1 MIDPGR
7 LTLIEAEQS
16 WRAGAREI
24 TVSRLRKFEDM
35 TPDFVRDKQGRYHFV
50 IRQRLL
56 PPVAPQVDGVLGG
69 GNQVVISS
77 DWHPKQS
84 AHADAGGRSVDEGF
98 GDLQNWRMD
107 PKAARQ
113 VAVAM
118 NVANGYLDPA
128 RVAAC
133 RSVRSTS
140 RGAKMKPGGT
150 DISEHVA
157 ALVCVRGELAK
168 YAIKVLA
175 DAMSKVQQDRQRLVV
190 LTAQA
195 RQPAAD
201 EATRRALERQR
212 KTSARLPLRSILPRY
227 VRELEQDRA
236 RGAASKGRRPK
247 KARSSGDTPGYRGT
261 KVPWLLR
268 SNDLQFAS
276 IQHSNVLRLDR
287 ALLQSACVE
296 MPGLGLLCAITESQ
310 FREDVL
316 CVELTLHDSSG
327 ELLSSFWWHRDDTP
341 AEAGSIEDA
350 QSMKRTIIWVFD
362 DGHVNLEIAGFEP
375 IIYDKVFFF
384 HVIRVF
390 FYFL

>member
-1 MIDPGR
+1 MIDPRR

-16 WRAGAREI
+16 WRAGARQI
-24 TVSRLRKFEDM
+24 TVSRLRKFEHM
-35 TPDFVRDKQGRYHFV
+35 TPDYVRDSKGRYHFV
-50 IRQRLL
+50 IRQILL

-157 ALVCVRGELAK
+157 ALVCV
-168 YAIKVLA
+168 
-175 DAMSKVQQDRQRLVV
+175 
-190 LTAQA
+190 
-195 RQPAAD
+195 
-201 EATRRALERQR
+201 LENWPNMQSRC
-212 KTSARLPLRSILPRY
+212 SP
-227 VRELEQDRA
+227 
-236 RGAASKGRRPK
+236 
-247 KARSSGDTPGYRGT
+247 
-261 KVPWLLR
+261 VP
-268 SNDLQFAS
+268 
-276 IQHSNVLRLDR
+276 
-287 ALLQSACVE
+287 
-296 MPGLGLLCAITESQ
+296 
-310 FREDVL
+310 
-316 CVELTLHDSSG
+316 
-327 ELLSSFWWHRDDTP
+327 
-341 AEAGSIEDA
+341 
-350 QSMKRTIIWVFD
+350 
-362 DGHVNLEIAGFEP
+362 
-375 IIYDKVFFF
+375 
-384 HVIRVF
+384 
-390 FYFL
+390 